1 MIREYKREFF
11 EKWEREKMSKYFN
24 VLFFSECGFKT
35 KGGFDMFKTESPEV
49 YGRIEYN
56 LKEAVLRLQDQIIR
70 IIRPHFKVVDRCEE
84 KRKVEEQNKKVRK
97 AEMIALIKDDDVT
110 VVTVSPKKRSIEE
123 CEMRSGEAENL
134 YKENQRLKEENQKLK
149 EENEMLKSKV
159 KELEVKNM
167 TIVEQYKSVI
177 KMFL

>member
-1 MIREYKREFF
+1 
-11 EKWEREKMSKYFN
+11 MSKYFN

-35 KGGFDMFKTESPEV
+35 KGGFDMFKAECPDV
-49 YGRIEYN
+49 YGRIEYTM
-56 LKEAVLRLQDQIIR
+56 KEAVLQLQDHIIR

-110 VVTVSPKKRSIEE
+110 VVSDDGPKKRSIEE
-123 CEMRSGEAENL
+123 CEMTSGEAENI

-159 KELEVKNM
+159 KELEVKNI
-167 TIVEQYKSVI
+167 TIVDQYKSVI